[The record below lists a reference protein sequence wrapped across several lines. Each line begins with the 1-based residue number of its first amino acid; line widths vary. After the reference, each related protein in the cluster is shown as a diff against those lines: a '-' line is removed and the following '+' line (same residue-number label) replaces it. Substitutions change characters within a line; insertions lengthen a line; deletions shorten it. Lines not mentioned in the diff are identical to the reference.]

1 MGKNL
6 SSDQIGM
13 VAKIV
18 EQKIYVPSKS
28 NKVAIFLCGADI
40 NDKLKARFKM
50 ASLLD
55 TKKRFEIFYP
65 EDIFDDLLV
74 GQGHSL
80 LALESILADSVDAI
94 VIFPESP
101 GSFAEIGAFSNDE
114 KLRNKLICIANK
126 KYQRNK
132 SFINYGPLRLVKGS
146 KSGTVAHVNYDDFDY
161 PDKAEKIYDTLSDA
175 IGKIKKLNPTR
186 RHIGNILEAENF
198 LLPCIYL
205 VDDLGNVSMYKI
217 LQKITK
223 LDSKFCEIA
232 TKSALGR
239 LVAKRFIK
247 RNLVGYSVTTLGA
260 KHIRDSFG
268 HRNLDVAR
276 IEVLNFEL
284 RHNSTISYDRMATHT
299 FSK

>member
-1 MGKNL
+1 
-6 SSDQIGM
+6 
-13 VAKIV
+13 
-18 EQKIYVPSKS
+18 
-28 NKVAIFLCGADI
+28 
-40 NDKLKARFKM
+40 M
-50 ASLLD
+50 ASLLNK
-55 TKKRFEIFYP
+55 KKRFEIFYP

-80 LALESILADSVDAI
+80 LALESILANSVDAI

-114 KLRNKLICIANK
+114 KLRNKIICFANK
-126 KYQRNK
+126 KFQRNK
-132 SFINYGPLRLVKGS
+132 SFINYGPLRLVKSS
-146 KSGTVAHVNYDDFDY
+146 KSGTVAHINYEDIDDSE
-161 PDKAEKIYDTLSDA
+161 KSEKIYDELIDALS
-175 IGKIKKLNPTR
+175 KIRKLNPTR
-186 RHIGNILEAENF
+186 RHVGNILEAEHF

-205 VDDLGNVSMYKI
+205 VDNIGNVSMYKI
-217 LQKITK
+217 LESVTK

-239 LVAKRFIK
+239 LVAKRFIT
-247 RNLVGYSVTTLGA
+247 RNLNGYSVTILGA
-260 KHIRDSFG
+260 ESVRRSFG

-284 RHNSTISYDRMATHT
+284 RGNSAIDYDRMASHT